1 MFRKVILPVV
11 QILILFTAPLTLSQT
26 NSQND
31 TLLYKA
37 TLENCVRYALKNQP
51 LIKQSLIDENITNQE
66 IKSKIADWFP
76 QLNLNFNYQHNYK
89 LQTSV
94 IQGNAVHFGVINTSS
109 AQFSV
114 NQTIF
119 NRDVLLA
126 SSTAGDVL
134 KQAQQSI
141 TENKINVVVNVSK
154 AFYAALLAQNQ
165 IELVNEDITRLKQSE
180 KDTYNQYKS
189 GVVDKTDYMRAIV
202 ALNNAMAEQKQ
213 DQEILMTSYAY
224 LKEQMGYP
232 VNEKLLLN
240 YDTTKMKEDIFID
253 TTNTINFNNRI
264 EFQLLKTE
272 KRIQEADLDYYKW
285 SFIPSLTAFGEYN
298 FNFFNDKL
306 SQLYKQDYPTSY
318 VGLQLSFPIFEG
330 GKRFHEIEQAKL
342 ELERYNYDF
351 ESLKNSINTEYEQ
364 ALSSYKSNLVNFLTQ
379 KNNLSLAKE
388 VYKTIELQYKSGVKA
403 YLDVITAET
412 DLRSTQVNYINAL
425 YQVLS
430 SKLDLQ
436 KALGKIQY

>member
-1 MFRKVILPVV
+1 MFRKVIFSVI

-66 IKSKIADWFP
+66 IKSKIADWYP
-76 QLNLNFNYQHNYK
+76 QLNFNFNYQHNYK

-109 AQFSV
+109 AQFSL

-126 SSTAGDVL
+126 SSTAGDVR
-134 KQAQQSI
+134 KQTQQST

-165 IELVNEDITRLKQSE
+165 IDLVNEDITRLKQSE

-189 GVVDKTDYMRAIV
+189 GVVDKTDYMRATV
-202 ALNNAMAEQKQ
+202 ALNNATAEQKQ
-213 DQEILMTSYAY
+213 DQEILKTSYAY

-232 VNEKLLLN
+232 VTEKLLLN
-240 YDTTKMKEDIFID
+240 YDTTQMKEDIFID

>member
-1 MFRKVILPVV
+1 MFRKVIFPIV
-11 QILILFTAPLTLSQT
+11 QILILFTAPLSLSQT

-31 TLLYKA
+31 SLLNKA

-66 IKSKIADWFP
+66 IESKIADWYP
-76 QLNLNFNYQHNYK
+76 QLNFNFNYQHNYK

-240 YDTTKMKEDIFID
+240 YDTTKMKEDIIID

-272 KRIQEADLDYYKW
+272 KSLQEANLDYYKW
-285 SFIPSLTAFGEYN
+285 NFIPSLTAFGEYN

-351 ESLKNSINTEYEQ
+351 KSLRNSINTEYVR
-364 ALSSYKSNLVNFLTQ
+364 ALSSYKSNLANFITQ
-379 KNNLSLAKE
+379 KKNLSLAKE
-388 VYKTIELQYKSGVKA
+388 VYSTIELQYKSGVKA